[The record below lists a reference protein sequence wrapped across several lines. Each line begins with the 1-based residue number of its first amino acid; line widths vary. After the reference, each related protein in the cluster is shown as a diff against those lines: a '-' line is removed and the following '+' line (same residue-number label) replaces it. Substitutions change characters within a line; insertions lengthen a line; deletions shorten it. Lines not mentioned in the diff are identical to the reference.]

1 MSITSSESSTSSQMM
16 TVSSD
21 GSASVSLY
29 RGGRTK
35 KGVSDAIALVAKAFP
50 KWTPEQSEVLAGMFA
65 EDKFSD
71 ARMMAAVKHVIR
83 NYAGFDKV
91 PNIANFMQY
100 DKRIKLYRH
109 RQIDA
114 LVERGECGY
123 ADFGIAV
130 IDGVSGCKSA
140 GDNPILYALRVDAR
154 EYGVK
159 VVDCKPVG
167 GWED

>member
-1 MSITSSESSTSSQMM
+1 M